1 MHIQKV
7 NKQDSMK
14 TYTKF
19 MTYISKVSWHSI
31 YKLSFLFWD
40 STYYLDLQVNKNQIM
55 LKVSEIKILL
65 TLLFINALRHWIS
78 LCWFFLSILSCLER
92 EEENDISTNNLHKLP
107 HPSLQKIQVLTVS
120 CPEAFPIHPREV
132 QDLHVQNC

>member
-1 MHIQKV
+1 MHIQV
-7 NKQDSMK
+7 SKQDSMK
-14 TYTKF
+14 TYTKSLRPTF
-19 MTYISKVSWHSI
+19 PKSADTL

-40 STYYLDLQVNKNQIM
+40 STCYIDLQVNKNQIV
-55 LKVSEIKILL
+55 LEVSEIKIFL

-92 EEENDISTNNLHKLP
+92 EEENNISTNNLHKLP